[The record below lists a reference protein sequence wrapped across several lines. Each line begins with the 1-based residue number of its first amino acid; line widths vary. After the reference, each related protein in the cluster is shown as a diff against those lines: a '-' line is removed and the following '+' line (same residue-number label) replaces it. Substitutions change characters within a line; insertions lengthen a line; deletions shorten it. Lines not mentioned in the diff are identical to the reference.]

1 MGFRHFFANFE
12 RTYYTE
18 YMYTIPNAAIFLILI
33 CYKNVSMGISPFR
46 VRIEKPLEKNS
57 RCRPTAKR
65 WNNLVPIILITFPPF
80 QTSFSIL
87 LRVANHFMNLVSFRF
102 YDSLWLVLCATTIRG
117 ASFPL
122 HVTSFRRDV
131 LQQYLIHSEPQPKNL
146 WLYRVCLICLAT
158 KILLVCVFWFC
169 YV

>member
-65 WNNLVPIILITFPPF
+65 WNKLVPIILITFPPF
-80 QTSFSIL
+80 SKIF
-87 LRVANHFMNLVSFRF
+87 F
-102 YDSLWLVLCATTIRG
+102 YSLAR
-117 ASFPL
+117 
-122 HVTSFRRDV
+122 
-131 LQQYLIHSEPQPKNL
+131 SEPFYELSIFPVLWQFVTRAVCHYNPWCFFSSACYFFPK
-146 WLYRVCLICLAT
+146 RCAAT
-158 KILLVCVFWFC
+158 VFDTFWAPAEKFVVIPSVP
-169 YV
+169 YMVSN